1 MSAAASSQS
10 ASKTPAPAHEK
21 VLIVD
26 FGAQYAQ
33 LIARRVRDQH
43 VYAEIVSS
51 RVTPAEVRAAKGL
64 ILSGGPASVYGTGAP
79 TIDPDVFR
87 QGTPVLGICYGM
99 QLMAHL
105 LGGEV
110 KRAEKR
116 EFGRARIDVTTTD
129 GLFRGLGPHLDV
141 WMSHGDSVVNPGVGF
156 ETTAT
161 SPNTPFAA
169 VRHPSLSLHGVQFH
183 PEVTHTAQGTQVL
196 GNFLFGVCGLAGD
209 WTMGSFI
216 DEAVAAIRA
225 QVGPKESVICGLS
238 GGVDS
243 SVAAVLIHK
252 AIGDRQTCI
261 FVDNGLLRLGEA
273 DEVRK
278 TFAESFQMK
287 LVFAD
292 AGARFLAALE
302 GVNDPEEKRR
312 RIGHTFIDVFQH
324 EAKSVPGAS
333 WLAQG
338 TLYPDVIES
347 TAAHGGPTAVIKTHH
362 NVGGLPEKL
371 GFRLLE
377 PFRFLFKD
385 EVRAIGRRLG
395 VPEAIVGRHPFP
407 GPGLAVRIVGDVT
420 PDRLRK
426 LREAD
431 AIVTEEIR
439 RAGVYDRLWQA
450 FAVLIPVK
458 TVGVMGDERTYD
470 NVVAIRAVESQD
482 GMTADWAPL
491 PPDLLGKISNRISNE
506 VRGVNRVVYDISS
519 KPPAT
524 IEWE

>member
-1 MSAAASSQS
+1 MS
-10 ASKTPAPAHEK
+10 PAVPSPVAGHEK

-43 VYAEIVSS
+43 VFAEIVSAK
-51 RVTPAEVRAAKGL
+51 VTPAEVRAAKGL
-64 ILSGGPASVYGTGAP
+64 ILSGGPASVYGQGAP
-79 TIDPDVFR
+79 TIDPAVFR

-116 EFGRARIDVTTTD
+116 EFGRARIDVTATD

-141 WMSHGDSVVNPGVGF
+141 WRSHGDSVFNPG
-156 ETTAT
+156 TTAT
-161 SPNTPFAA
+161 SPSTPFAA
-169 VRHPSLSLHGVQFH
+169 VRHPKLALHGVQFH
-183 PEVTHTAQGTQVL
+183 PEVTHTAQGTQIL
-196 GNFLFGVCGLAGD
+196 SNFLFDVCGLRGD
-209 WTMGSFI
+209 WTMGSFV
-216 DEAVAAIRA
+216 DEAVASIQA

-261 FVDNGLLRLGEA
+261 FVDNGLLRHGEA

-278 TFAESFQMK
+278 TFADAFRMK

-292 AGARFLAALE
+292 AGARFLKALE
-302 GVNDPEEKRR
+302 GVVDPEEKRR

-324 EAKSVPGAS
+324 EAKSVPGAAL
-333 WLAQG
+333 LAQG

-377 PFRFLFKD
+377 PFRYLFKD
-385 EVRAIGRRLG
+385 EVRAIGRRRG
-395 VPEAIVGRHPFP
+395 VPA
-407 GPGLAVRIVGDVT
+407 
-420 PDRLRK
+420 
-426 LREAD
+426 
-431 AIVTEEIR
+431 
-439 RAGVYDRLWQA
+439 
-450 FAVLIPVK
+450 
-458 TVGVMGDERTYD
+458 
-470 NVVAIRAVESQD
+470 S
-482 GMTADWAPL
+482 
-491 PPDLLGKISNRISNE
+491 
-506 VRGVNRVVYDISS
+506 
-519 KPPAT
+519 
-524 IEWE
+524 